1 MPFRDWTED
10 WNHSRKITGKRRRSE
25 DRKMAGK
32 GRQLYAGVY
41 SRLLFISAGSGASNR
56 LPAAGYLTPRD
67 GSIFC
72 KNTVAFSINI

>member
-10 WNHSRKITGKRRRSE
+10 WNHSRKLPGKDGE
-25 DRKMAGK
+25 AKAEKMAGK